1 MSTSSATR
9 TRTSGGSCAKPSAP
23 SSRAS
28 RGYGASGGS
37 TRIGYASSILLE
49 AALGARASSQP
60 AGASKTQPRF
70 TSTEASCACMV
81 PSCQLG
87 MGLPQIKSTSG
98 ESPLKTSSTSWA
110 ELPLCAGGRADG
122 DRSGG
127 VGAWRAVYCPPPPS
141 EHCRADDPRRTAK
154 LSHAAGSKHATMS
167 PAPSVGSDLMGSSE
181 LHRMMACLEADLMT
195 CTR

>member
-37 TRIGYASSILLE
+37 IGYASCIVLE
-49 AALGARASSQP
+49 AVSGARASSP
-60 AGASKTQPRF
+60 PVGAPKTQPRF

-154 LSHAAGSKHATMS
+154 LSHAAGSKHATMN
-167 PAPSVGSDLMGSSE
+167 PAPSVGSGLMGSSE